1 MAGLGGVP
9 SGRILRFIIFKPG
22 RRIIRSRRFQ
32 VDFWSAV
39 VERGIGC
46 ASPDGEFG
54 LWKCIIRSRHCGGAL
69 EVDAQGIYIVPPRV
83 ELDSPPI
90 SANKGCG
97 GTNGFGAIGV
107 FGCTSNTLERPRQ
120 ASLLCGNILGVSEFS
135 EEVVFPVSVYLWS
148 VTGSFH

>member
-1 MAGLGGVP
+1 MAALSGVP
-9 SGRILRFIIFKPG
+9 SGRVLGFIIFEPG
-22 RRIIRSRRFQ
+22 HRIIGSRRFQ

-46 ASPDGEFG
+46 ASPDGEFC
-54 LWKCIIRSRHCGGAL
+54 LWKCIVRSRHCGGAL
-69 EVDAQGIYIVPPRV
+69 EVNAQGIYIVPPRV

-90 SANKGCG
+90 SANKCCG

-120 ASLLCGNILGVSEFS
+120 ASLLCGNILGVSEFP

-148 VTGSFH
+148 VACSFH